1 AGLERGAEHPRL
13 GADGE
18 RIIIAGKAAR
28 QRHEVA
34 SPVRLGEGLGA
45 PRRLAALLL
54 RLDPDLEDAGRHRLA
69 VILGMADAGASA
81 HHLHISRLGAALM
94 PEAVLVRDRALPD
107 IGDDLHVRVRMRGK
121 ARVGG
126 DLVVVPYSDRA
137 VAEALRVVIAG
148 KGEVVL
154 PLEPAMVRAAEGVEW

>member
-1 AGLERGAEHPRL
+1 
-13 GADGE
+13 
-18 RIIIAGKAAR
+18 
-28 QRHEVA
+28 
-34 SPVRLGEGLGA
+34 
-45 PRRLAALLL
+45 LLL
-54 RLDPDLEDAGRHRLA
+54 RLDPDLEDPGRHRLPG
-69 VILGMADAGASA
+69 ILGMAGAGANP
-81 HHLHISRLGAALM
+81 HHPPPPPPGGALM

-126 DLVVVPYSDRA
+126 DLVVVPYSDHA

-154 PLEPAMVRAAEGVEW
+154 RLEPAMVRAAEGVEWSLLDHGSVLRYITQN